1 MDRRYLKMIY
11 GNPVLVGS
19 FIKIGA
25 LTAVYYVNQFFL
37 IMEDFE
43 VTLAEIELFLL
54 KHEKANILVAPVT
67 YYNSES
73 ATKEN
78 VKYITALLGDYDNYN
93 GIDMKNMD
101 KKEAS
106 LSRNAIK
113 EVLVAG
119 ELRPS
124 LLICSGNGLHVYYL
138 LDKPLLT
145 AGNVKKI
152 ERLQKTFVKQHEEFK
167 GDPAVAVLGHTVRL
181 PGTKNC
187 KDPDNIKDC
196 EIIHI
201 DETAVYDLETLNCD
215 LNVPE
220 VEEQTDERQHSGS
233 LLEAYQAL
241 NPSYE
246 HFRQSGLQCE
256 FMKEM
261 ARNPAKQ
268 THGLWFHIVNN
279 LVHFG
284 EHGRKLLHII
294 CEKYPGYTFEETEQL
309 YQTTLDKV
317 KNQGFFPTS
326 CNRIA
331 EDGFACPNQCA
342 QKTPAGMMYSYIKK
356 TLNEKPVVTSMNI
369 DTAIRSL
376 LPDVDLIQNLKTVE
390 LFIETVINP
399 LPDSII
405 IKDQYLRSVLTK
417 MGLNKTEHYN
427 PFKKMLKNTAKG
439 KTGNTQVDIAEEVQ
453 RETGLRCLSGDFYIY
468 HDGVWEPHT
477 EMVTKK
483 VIKKLGSEF
492 SEKVLNG
499 IIRYLRDNYYL
510 SPEQINQ
517 HVKEKMICLK
527 NGMLKIHKDGKVEL
541 LAHSPDYFALNRLD
555 ISYDPTA
562 KCLKFDR
569 FITECFKNLEPEDRR
584 LTIQAQKEW
593 FGYGIVPGNEMHKMG
608 LLLGLPRTG
617 KGVMLSV
624 YSKLLGQGNIS
635 NIPLSE
641 LHKPINSIQLLNHLA
656 NVSPEFNENERFNE
670 AFIKSATGEDGIS
683 GKDHYK
689 KAESFVNQCKLMGSA
704 NYLPRYFEK
713 SGALEKRLLL
723 FPFDNQIPDDE
734 QNIELKEELLEELPG
749 ILNFAI
755 EGRICLFDRGRF
767 IESPSML
774 KLKKKAREKNNLVLQ
789 WFNDEK
795 RESLLPGQEY
805 EPLKLM
811 IDEFRIYCVEEG
823 IKTVPKRSSIVTEL
837 KRIPGLRIEK
847 KSKPN
852 QECVFFEWEKLGVE
866 VAELETTDVKSAA
879 SFDLTDEFVL
889 LEDSENTTGDQTP
902 QTEISEQLGTTE
914 QSEIDLRVI
923 NLLENKHSDVRA
935 FN

>member
-1 MDRRYLKMIY
+1 MQKIFLETFF
-11 GNPVLVGS
+11 NQEVLVGT
-19 FIKIGA
+19 FIKIGSHNRE
-25 LTAVYYVNQFFL
+25 TGYYNNQFFV
-37 IMEDFE
+37 IESDFNL
-43 VTLAEIELFLL
+43 TLLAIENYLATKKGCEIY
-54 KHEKANILVAPVT
+54 IAPVT
-67 YYNSES
+67 YVSEVG
-73 ATKEN
+73 TKDQVN
-78 VKYITALLGDYDNYN
+78 YVLALVVDYDEYES
-93 GIDMKNMD
+93 KAL
-101 KKEAS
+101 KEMSGNDAEIF
-106 LSRNAIK
+106 REK
-113 EVLVAG
+113 MVE
-119 ELRPS
+119 ELKIQKFKPS
-124 LLICSGNGLHVYYL
+124 EIVCSGNGLQTYWKL
-138 LDKPLLT
+138 KKPLVVASNT
-145 AGNVKKI
+145 AVIENV
-152 ERLQKTFVKQHEEFK
+152 QKALAMLRTDFK
-167 GDPAVAVLGHTVRL
+167 GDMAAAVLGHTLRL
-181 PGTKNC
+181 PGTKNFKNP
-187 KDPDNIKDC
+187 KDVKECTVIWT
-196 EIIHI
+196 
-201 DETAVYDLETLNCD
+201 DETVAYDFEALLCELD
-215 LNVPE
+215 VPE
-220 VEEQTDERQHSGS
+220 LVEQADERQYSGS
-233 LLEAYQAL
+233 LLEAYRAL
-241 NPSYE
+241 NPSYD
-246 HFRQSGLQCE
+246 HFRKAGLQCE

-261 ARNPAKQ
+261 ARNPDKQ
-268 THGLWFHIVNN
+268 TYSLWFHIVNN

-309 YQTTLDKV
+309 YQTTLEKV
-317 KNQGFFPTS
+317 TNQGFLPTS
-326 CNRIA
+326 CGRIA
-331 EDGFACPNQCA
+331 EDGFECPKICP
-342 QKTPAGMMYSYIKK
+342 QKTPAGMMFSHIKK
-356 TLNEKPVVTSMNI
+356 TLTEKPVVTSMNI
-369 DTAIRSL
+369 DTAIKSL
-376 LPDVDLIQNLKTVE
+376 LPDADLIENLKAVE
-390 LFIETVINP
+390 LFITTVINP

-405 IKDQYLRSVLTK
+405 IKDQYLRTVLMK
-417 MGLNKTEHYN
+417 MGMNKPEHYN

-439 KTGNTQVDIAEEVQ
+439 KTGNNQVDIAEEIQ
-453 RETGLRCLSGDFYIY
+453 RETGLRSLSGDFYTY
-468 HDGVWEPHT
+468 HESIWEPRT
-477 EMVTKK
+477 EMITKQ
-483 VIKKLGSEF
+483 VIKKLGSEY

-541 LAHSPDYFALNRLD
+541 LAHSPDYYALNRLD

-689 KAESFVNQCKLMGSA
+689 KAESFVNQCKLTGSA

-734 QNIELKEELLEELPG
+734 QNIEIKEALFEELPG

-755 EGRICLFDRGRF
+755 EGRIRLFNRGRF
-767 IESPSML
+767 VESPSML
-774 KLKKKAREKNNLVLQ
+774 ELKKKAQEKNNLVLQ
-789 WFNDEK
+789 WFNEEK
-795 RESLLPGQEY
+795 RQSLVPGQEY
-805 EPLKLM
+805 ETLKLM
-811 IDEFRIYCVEEG
+811 IDDFRMYCEDEG
-823 IKTVPKRSSIVTEL
+823 IKTVPKRTSIITEL

-847 KSKPN
+847 LSKPD
-852 QECVFFEWEKLGVE
+852 QLCVFFDWEQIGKHQPSDMDDSKKTNSDPSDEYTSPVILKMPEATTNEQPLNTESDNIVRLVNE
-866 VAELETTDVKSAA
+866 TLESKC
-879 SFDLTDEFVL
+879 
-889 LEDSENTTGDQTP
+889 
-902 QTEISEQLGTTE
+902 
-914 QSEIDLRVI
+914 
-923 NLLENKHSDVRA
+923 SDMRA